1 MIVVPSRGPSP
12 PSANSGRPKELEAVR
27 LAASEDDEEGA
38 NALDL
43 ASRHAIAAAKHGV
56 DTMDGNLR
64 LCLRESDLQN
74 NTRGGEFDSYGMVKL

>member
-1 MIVVPSRGPSP
+1 VIVVPSRGPSP

-27 LAASEDDEEGA
+27 LAESEDDEEGA

-56 DTMDGNLR
+56 DTMGMDLR
-64 LCLRESDLQN
+64 LCLREEML
-74 NTRGGEFDSYGMVKL
+74 

>member
-12 PSANSGRPKELEAVR
+12 PSTNSGRPKELEAVR
-27 LAASEDDEEGA
+27 LAASDDDEEGA

-74 NTRGGEFDSYGMVKL
+74 NYAWWGVDSYGMVKL

>member
-12 PSANSGRPKELEAVR
+12 PSTNSGRPKELEAVR
-27 LAASEDDEEGA
+27 LAASDDDEEGA

-64 LCLRESDLQN
+64 LCLRERDVQN
-74 NTRGGEFDSYGMVKL
+74 NAWWGVDSMDGETL